1 MVFIFCHG
9 GEKNKMLSNF
19 LKDDGENIIF
29 TGHYME
35 IYVPETYFATKLAEI
50 DGSLIK
56 VFGLLEC
63 AVFDNKDKKLLQE
76 TLNLP
81 TTIVLY
87 FNDMYTAKLNL
98 YPKIENVEPVTYRV
112 LKFYKNN
119 TIMSNVI
126 QKDSTNVELFVNLMC
141 AGKIKGI
148 PYNKILTLWQKNLEL
163 NDVNLGVPSSVL
175 EIIISEIYRN
185 AKNPNEKFSKYSQK
199 NPKDVYNYRA
209 SNIREI
215 CSRNS
220 TFSALT
226 FEDFD
231 MMLTASLNMTKYD
244 KKQVDSPI
252 EQVIKM

>member
-1 MVFIFCHG
+1 
-9 GEKNKMLSNF
+9 MLSNF
-19 LKDDGENIIF
+19 LKDDGDNIIF

-35 IYVPETYFATKLAEI
+35 IYVPESYFATKLAEI
-50 DGSLIK
+50 EGSVIN
-56 VFGLLEC
+56 VFGVLEC
-63 AVFDNKDKKLLQE
+63 AVFDSKDKKIIQE

-81 TTIVLY
+81 TTIVLH
-87 FNDMYTAKLNL
+87 FNDMYISKLNL
-98 YPKIENVEPVTYRV
+98 YPKLDNSEPMNYHV

-119 TIMSNVI
+119 IVMSNVI
-126 QKDSTNVELFVNLMC
+126 QRDSTNVELFVNLIC
-141 AGKIKGI
+141 GGKIKGI
-148 PYNKILTLWQKNLEL
+148 PYDKILTVWQKNLEL
-163 NDVNLGVPSSVL
+163 NNVNLGVPSSIL

-185 AKNPNEKFSKYSQK
+185 AKNPNEKFSKYIQK
-199 NPKDVYNYRA
+199 NPKDMYNYRA

-231 MMLTASLNMTKYD
+231 MMLTSSLNMTNYN

>member
-1 MVFIFCHG
+1 
-9 GEKNKMLSNF
+9 MLSNF
-19 LKDDGENIIF
+19 LRDDGENIIF

-35 IYVPETYFATKLAEI
+35 IYVPETYFATKLAVIE
-50 DGSLIK
+50 GSLIK

-63 AVFDNKDKKLLQE
+63 AVFDSNDKKLLQE

-81 TTIVLY
+81 TTIVLH
-87 FNDMYTAKLNL
+87 FNDMYTTKLNL
-98 YPKIENVEPVTYRV
+98 YPKVENSEPVSYRV
-112 LKFYKNN
+112 LKFYRNN
-119 TIMSNVI
+119 ILMSNIV
-126 QKDSTNVELFVNLMC
+126 QKDSTNVEQFVNLMC
-141 AGKIKGI
+141 DGKIKGI
-148 PYNKILTLWQKNLEL
+148 PYNKILAVWQKNLDL
-163 NDVNLGVPSSVL
+163 NGVNLGVPSSIL

-185 AKNPNEKFSKYSQK
+185 NKNPNEKFSKYANK

-231 MMLTASLNMTKYD
+231 MMLTSSLNMSKYD